1 MTYEYDE
8 RGQLSAAINA
18 AGEAERYQYR
28 DDYVFSLRQLAGG
41 AEFYW
46 EWQGEGKQARAMRHW
61 SNLPNLDHVLWDE
74 QPGAVTHVKRQT
86 TRAG

>member
-1 MTYEYDE
+1 
-8 RGQLSAAINA
+8 GQLSAAINA

-46 EWQGEGKQARAMRHW
+46 EWQGEGKQTRAVRHW
-61 SNLPNLDHVLWDE
+61 SNLPNFDQRFLWDE
-74 QPGAVTHVKRQT
+74 QPGAVTLVHQDGSRET
-86 TRAG
+86 